1 MSDYRE
7 FYENREEST
16 QIYDSKHTAKKKRN
30 WKKALRFAAGSAAFG
45 MVFGFGVMT
54 YSKEAAGMEKQPVR
68 TEMVQAEKESLRTD
82 NILDG
87 VDADQLASIGKT
99 NPNGT
104 TSTVIDVSDIVDTAL
119 PSVVAVNCVTYVQER
134 NVFTYGFY
142 NYDNSGRVLEQDS
155 CGTGIIIG
163 ESNENLMILT
173 NNHVIENANK
183 VSAVFSDGIE
193 VEGSVLGSDVDAD
206 LAIVLIPIS
215 NIPEQTRSVIK
226 VAALGDS
233 DNVKV
238 GSAAIAIG
246 NALGY
251 GQSVTTG
258 VISAVN
264 REVKLTDKT
273 MTLIQTDAA
282 INEGNSGGPL
292 LNSNGEVIGINTVK
306 YAASGVEGMGYAIPI
321 TNAKPIIE
329 NIVNGSSTKQ
339 NYQGVLFGIYGGDV
353 TEQLQRMFQM
363 PAGVYVSGVVENS
376 PAEQYQIQVGSVITA
391 VDGKAITG
399 MEDLT
404 AILAEHQAGDT
415 ITVTMVVPGREQAT
429 EQTVQVVLAA
439 RDDSV

>member
-1 MSDYRE
+1 M
-7 FYENREEST
+7 
-16 QIYDSKHTAKKKRN
+16 
-30 WKKALRFAAGSAAFG
+30 
-45 MVFGFGVMT
+45 
-54 YSKEAAGMEKQPVR
+54 
-68 TEMVQAEKESLRTD
+68 
-82 NILDG
+82 
-87 VDADQLASIGKT
+87 DADI
-99 NPNGT
+99 
-104 TSTVIDVSDIVDTAL
+104 
-119 PSVVAVNCVTYVQER
+119 
-134 NVFTYGFY
+134 
-142 NYDNSGRVLEQDS
+142 
-155 CGTGIIIG
+155 
-163 ESNENLMILT
+163 
-173 NNHVIENANK
+173 
-183 VSAVFSDGIE
+183 
-193 VEGSVLGSDVDAD
+193 
-206 LAIVLIPIS
+206 AIVLIPIA

-226 VAALGDS
+226 IAALGDS
-233 DNVKV
+233 EGVRV

-282 INEGNSGGPL
+282 INNGNSGGPL

-329 NIVNGSSTKQ
+329 SIINGNNTTQ
-339 NYQGVLFGIYGGDV
+339 NQDGVLFGIYGEDV

-376 PAEQYQIQVGSVITA
+376 PAEKYQIQAGSIITA
-391 VDGKAITG
+391 VDGRAITG

-439 RDDSV
+439 RGDSV

>member
-1 MSDYRE
+1 M
-7 FYENREEST
+7 
-16 QIYDSKHTAKKKRN
+16 
-30 WKKALRFAAGSAAFG
+30 
-45 MVFGFGVMT
+45 
-54 YSKEAAGMEKQPVR
+54 
-68 TEMVQAEKESLRTD
+68 
-82 NILDG
+82 
-87 VDADQLASIGKT
+87 
-99 NPNGT
+99 
-104 TSTVIDVSDIVDTAL
+104 
-119 PSVVAVNCVTYVQER
+119 
-134 NVFTYGFY
+134 
-142 NYDNSGRVLEQDS
+142 EQDS

-163 ESNENLMILT
+163 ESDENLMILT
-173 NNHVIENANK
+173 NNHVIENTNK
-183 VSAVFSDGIE
+183 VSVVFSDGME

-206 LAIVLIPIS
+206 IAIVLIPIA

-226 VAALGDS
+226 IAALGDS
-233 DNVKV
+233 EGVRV

-282 INEGNSGGPL
+282 INNGNSGGPL

-329 NIVNGSSTKQ
+329 SIINGNNTTQ
-339 NYQGVLFGIYGGDV
+339 NQDGVLFGIYGEDV

-376 PAEQYQIQVGSVITA
+376 PAEKYQIQAGSIITA
-391 VDGKAITG
+391 VDGRAITG

-439 RDDSV
+439 RGDSV

>member
-1 MSDYRE
+1 MSDYRD
-7 FYENREEST
+7 FYENKEEEIQFSSEHT
-16 QIYDSKHTAKKKRN
+16 SKEKRN

-45 MVFGFGVMT
+45 MVFGFGLLT
-54 YSKEAAGMEKQPVR
+54 YTREGAGIEKQPVR
-68 TEMVQAEKESLRTD
+68 TEVVQMVPEKEGGEAGSD
-82 NILDG
+82 
-87 VDADQLASIGKT
+87 VMDADPLASIGKT
-99 NPNGT
+99 NPNSA
-104 TSTVIDVSDIVDTAL
+104 TSTVIDVSNIVDAAL

-134 NVFTYGFY
+134 NIFTYGFY
-142 NYDNSGRVLEQDS
+142 NSGNSGRILEQDS

-163 ESNENLMILT
+163 ESDENLMILT
-173 NNHVIENANK
+173 NNHVIENTNK
-183 VSAVFSDGIE
+183 VSVVFSDGME

-206 LAIVLIPIS
+206 IAIVLIPIA

-226 VAALGDS
+226 IAALGDS
-233 DNVKV
+233 EGVRV

-282 INEGNSGGPL
+282 INNGNSGGPL

-329 NIVNGSSTKQ
+329 SIINGNNTTQ
-339 NYQGVLFGIYGGDV
+339 NQDGVLFGIYGEDV

-376 PAEQYQIQVGSVITA
+376 PAEKYQIQAGSIITA
-391 VDGKAITG
+391 VDGRAITG

-439 RDDSV
+439 RGDSV